1 MGAMGQNLRGVVTMV
16 VKTFEFEGEQLTVKQ
31 ICTRVTGLSE
41 TTVREKLA
49 KGMSSRTEML
59 STPPKYRKPDADQHF
74 VIGKADPRRARL
86 TSSRVFK

>member
-1 MGAMGQNLRGVVTMV
+1 MT
-16 VKTFEFEGEQLTVKQ
+16 VKTYAFEGEQLTVKQ
-31 ICTRVTGLSE
+31 ICARVTGLSE

-59 STPPKYRKPDADQHF
+59 STPPKYRKPDAGQNF
-74 VIGKADPRRARL
+74 IIGKADPRRGRL